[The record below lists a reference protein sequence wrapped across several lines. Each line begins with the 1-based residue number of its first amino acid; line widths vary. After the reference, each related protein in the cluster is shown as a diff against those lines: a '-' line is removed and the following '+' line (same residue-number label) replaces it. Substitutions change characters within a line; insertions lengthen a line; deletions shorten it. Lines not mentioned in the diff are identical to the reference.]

1 MIWQPAVPFPCR
13 TMRSRPARGRA
24 RHRPRSECSTPGG
37 IEAERAVAATGEK
50 KPFYV
55 RLVVDTQ
62 HVHRGQTNKKL
73 TDARRVA
80 LHRGSPC
87 AAGVVHPAAG
97 W

>member
-1 MIWQPAVPFPCR
+1 
-13 TMRSRPARGRA
+13 MRSRPARGRA

-37 IEAERAVAATGEK
+37 IEAERAFAATGEK

-73 TDARRVA
+73 TDPRRVA
-80 LHRGSPC
+80 LHRGSPSRR
-87 AAGVVHPAAG
+87 ALFTPPRAGSFPAT
-97 W
+97 